1 VVWRRFD
8 LVILAEKDCRDGG
21 LKWQCIANCYL
32 FSFFIIHLL
41 IFIVRC
47 ISFARCIHR
56 IVSCR
61 LCALD
66 FAVLHV
72 GCDGRV
78 SRCTW
83 NYYGFSICRG
93 AQVIK
98 LHVRSF
104 SPALLSTVLFD
115 RRLYGSSDILP
126 GQMRGWTIQEHCA
139 QLFQGYRVTESLEA
153 SSRPT
158 QTAMDVNR

>member
-1 VVWRRFD
+1 V
-8 LVILAEKDCRDGG
+8 
-21 LKWQCIANCYL
+21 Y
-32 FSFFIIHLL
+32 FIRTMHT
-41 IFIVRC
+41 
-47 ISFARCIHR
+47 SHR
-56 IVSCR
+56 IMSCCL

-153 SSRPT
+153 SSRPA
-158 QTAMDVNR
+158 QTAMDVNRWKIAVEAAMLQHGALMMIIIVNLHSSDGY